1 VTVDDVEPQL
11 TSMVVTITATRRED
25 VFIRSTMV
33 WKTLLVGCLML
44 VCKTHSAAQYAE
56 PVNHGGLY
64 FGPRLGLPFILGVR
78 ARYVAANDDEP
89 VFYVDADAATSIL
102 INTLSIGGGVYPLGK
117 TLYFG
122 GKYHQ
127 LSTPLLDDPQAAT
140 GLYSLELGAAIALGE
155 KRSWILMIDGGP
167 IVNPIA
173 EQLQQSG
180 DVRVWKVL
188 PNVTLSLVGRL
199 F

>member
-1 VTVDDVEPQL
+1 MTVEDVEPQL
-11 TSMVVTITATRRED
+11 TSIVVTIIATRSED

-78 ARYVAANDDEP
+78 GRYVAANDDQP

-127 LSTPLLDDPQAAT
+127 LSTPLLDDPRATT

-155 KRSWILMIDGGP
+155 RRSWLLMIDGGP
-167 IVNPIA
+167 ILNPIA
-173 EQLQQSG
+173 EQLQQSSELSI
-180 DVRVWKVL
+180 WKVL